1 MRKERKTQKKTAARI
16 AALLLSVLLCMLT
29 ACGGQTQAETPA
41 AQNTEASGTQAAE
54 TESEAPEA
62 QASETETEAEAPET
76 QASETESEPSD
87 GQGAEAD
94 SGTEAAL
101 PTKDPSGA
109 AITIP
114 EQVDTIVAL
123 APSINETL
131 VALGLG
137 EKIVGYDLQS
147 VGIAGLPEGVS
158 TFDTVAPDV
167 EQLTALAPDMLL
179 VSSLSL
185 YDQEAPYQPL
195 IDAGV
200 CVVCVPTSV
209 SIENV
214 RSDIRFLAAALCVPD
229 EGERVVKEMDTELE
243 RISAAVA
250 DIPQEERKSV
260 YFEISP
266 APYLY
271 SCGSDTYLHEM
282 IELAGGRN
290 VLSDQSGWLSVEGET
305 VVAANPD
312 VIFTNVNYMDAPVD
326 EILGREGWAGVSAV
340 TDNNVYY
347 IDNMASSLP
356 NQNIVKAVEQMA
368 KALYPERF

>member
-16 AALLLSVLLCMLT
+16 AALLLSMLLCMLT

-54 TESEAPEA
+54 TESEAPE
-62 QASETETEAEAPET
+62 T
-76 QASETESEPSD
+76 QASETESEPSA

-147 VGIAGLPEGVS
+147 VGIAGLPEGVP

-229 EGERVVKEMDTELE
+229 EGERVVKEMDTEME

-340 TDNNVYY
+340 TNKNVYY

>member
-1 MRKERKTQKKTAARI
+1 MKKERKTQKRMKTQI
-16 AALLLSVLLCMLT
+16 TALLLSVLLCMLT
-29 ACGGQTQAETPA
+29 ACGGQTA
-41 AQNTEASGTQAAE
+41 
-54 TESEAPEA
+54 
-62 QASETETEAEAPET
+62 ETETEAPAAQAAETDVEATVVQAEETEAEAEAPAAQE
-76 QASETESEPSD
+76 AETE
-87 GQGAEAD
+87 AEVP
-94 SGTEAAL
+94 AL
-101 PTKDPSGA
+101 PTTDPSGA

-114 EQVDTIVAL
+114 DQIDSVVAL
-123 APSINETL
+123 APSICETL
-131 VALGLG
+131 VALGLE

-147 VGIAGLPEGVS
+147 VGLAGLPEDVP
-158 TFDTVAPDV
+158 TFDTVNPDV

-200 CVVCVPTSV
+200 CVICVPTSE

-214 RSDIRFLAAALCVPD
+214 RSDIRFLAAAFSVPD
-229 EGERVVKEMDTELE
+229 EGERVVKEMD
-243 RISAAVA
+243 SALDNVSSVVSE
-250 DIPQEERKSV
+250 IPEEERKSV

-271 SCGSDTYLHEM
+271 SCGSGTYLHEM
-282 IELAGGRN
+282 IELAGGKN

-312 VIFTNVNYMDAPVD
+312 VIFTNVNYTDAPVE

-340 TDNNVYY
+340 MDKRVYY

-368 KALYPERF
+368 QALYPERFGPD